1 MDEAVLV
8 GFDAGPLASANRT
21 IRDTDELAAKTPSAK
36 DRTGEPIAPL
46 APRNAAANEDSQALL
61 ARRLADASRE
71 SEREMRRLQQALD
84 RCKAARERP
93 AW

>member
-21 IRDTDELAAKTPSAK
+21 VREMDELAAKTQSTK
-36 DRTGEPIAPL
+36 DRAGEPIAPL

-61 ARRLADASRE
+61 AHRLAEASRE